1 MVFGLGLVHLAH
13 DTDDTARDGEILALV
28 DDDGAVF
35 RVGGAQFD
43 MVGKRLVIFVSCLV
57 VYLCHDDFTA
67 FCSLLLTC
75 EDEVAVENACID
87 HGIALDAEREDVG
100 AAGEEIAVDGDRTF
114 EVLDCK
120 DGRTGGDS
128 ANDGDF
134 DGVARCR
141 FGCGTVGVDNLDTAA
156 EPRGS
161 VEVALLDEGGQDGTD
176 AVCRRNFK
184 VVADFTDRRRHAVF
198 LGVLL
203 DVLVDF
209 LLTGRQFFALA
220 VAFHIDL
227 AMAWCLPT

>member
-43 MVGKRLVIFVSCLV
+43 MVGERLVIFDRCLV

-67 FCSLLLTC
+67 FGSLLLAG

-87 HGIALDAEREDVG
+87 HGIALDAEREDIG
-100 AAGEEIAVDGDRTF
+100 AAGEEVAVDGDRTF
-114 EVLDCK
+114 EVLDCE
-120 DGRTGGDS
+120 DGGPGSDTADNGNLDR
-128 ANDGDF
+128 
-134 DGVARCR
+134 VARCG
-141 FGCGTVGVDNLDTAA
+141 FGCRTIGVDNLDAAA
-156 EPRGS
+156 ESRGS

-209 LLTGRQFFALA
+209 LLTGCQFFALA
-220 VAFHIDL
+220 VVFHMDL